1 MGTLLQVDHL
11 TIGYPE
17 EAGMDKVVRD
27 ISFEV
32 YENEILGVVGESG
45 SGKSQTSL
53 AVMGLLSEEAQ
64 ILSGTM
70 SFMGQELVGL
80 DEKSRSRIQG
90 NTMSMIFQEPDT
102 SLNPVMKIGK
112 QVGESLKLHTD
123 LHKGQIRE
131 KVLESMRSVGLND
144 VEAFCEKYPH
154 ELSGGMRQ
162 RVMIA
167 QAFICSP
174 RLLIADEPTTALD
187 VIVQAQILKLLKQL
201 HKKNGTSILFISHD
215 LNVIKEIC
223 DRVIVMYQGEIVEGG
238 STQEVLVH
246 PKHDYTRHLVASM
259 PGNPEPL
266 KEKKEI
272 LQIRNM
278 NIYYEERS
286 RKLFAKQGRQHVVKD
301 LNLTVYEGELLGIVG
316 ESGSGKSTLAKA
328 IVGLNKDYD
337 GQMIL
342 PEGTRP
348 QMVFQDPFGSLNP
361 ARKIGWILSEP
372 LRLRGIR
379 DKKERKRLVSMYL
392 KEVGLEE
399 SFAGR
404 YARELSGG
412 QRQRVSIVMA
422 LMMDSGILVADEPV
436 SALDVTVQSQILDLL
451 LDIHRRENLTIL
463 FISHD
468 MNIVRHICH
477 RVAVLY
483 LGEIVE
489 LGDVESIYKN
499 PTHPYTKRLIRASMG
514 GMEEE

>member
-1 MGTLLQVDHL
+1 
-11 TIGYPE
+11 
-17 EAGMDKVVRD
+17 
-27 ISFEV
+27 
-32 YENEILGVVGESG
+32 
-45 SGKSQTSL
+45 
-53 AVMGLLSEEAQ
+53 
-64 ILSGTM
+64 
-70 SFMGQELVGL
+70 
-80 DEKSRSRIQG
+80 
-90 NTMSMIFQEPDT
+90 
-102 SLNPVMKIGK
+102 
-112 QVGESLKLHTD
+112 
-123 LHKGQIRE
+123 
-131 KVLESMRSVGLND
+131 
-144 VEAFCEKYPH
+144 
-154 ELSGGMRQ
+154 
-162 RVMIA
+162 
-167 QAFICSP
+167 
-174 RLLIADEPTTALD
+174 
-187 VIVQAQILKLLKQL
+187 
-201 HKKNGTSILFISHD
+201 
-215 LNVIKEIC
+215 
-223 DRVIVMYQGEIVEGG
+223 
-238 STQEVLVH
+238 
-246 PKHDYTRHLVASM
+246 M